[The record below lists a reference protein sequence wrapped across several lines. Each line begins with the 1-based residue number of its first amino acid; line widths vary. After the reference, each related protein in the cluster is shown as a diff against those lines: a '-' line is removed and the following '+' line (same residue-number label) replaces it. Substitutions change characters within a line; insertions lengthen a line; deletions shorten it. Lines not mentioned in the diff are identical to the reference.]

1 MANLFTLP
9 RQYVSDQS
17 GAPMMGAKLYFYQV
31 GSSTPKDSYTDSTL
45 FTANANPVEADAY
58 GVFPVIWLDSN
69 GADYRVVFTDQH
81 DVVISVVDGLLSE
94 KNPTQL
100 LNDIK
105 TVDGSGSGLDADLL
119 DGFDSTIFAQLA
131 QDQTVTGTWNFT
143 ARPLIGDEGVGY
155 LNIPVLSKISAYTLN
170 VNDRGKDISI
180 TTGGIYIPVN
190 NAPFNIISVGSTYC
204 VYNDS
209 AVNQSIQAVTPATT
223 LLRLAATISTG
234 TRTLAPR
241 GLAVCHKI
249 KSEEWLIYGPGVN

>member
-1 MANLFTLP
+1 MATLFNLP
-9 RQYVSDQS
+9 RQYIPDHS
-17 GAPMMGAKLYFYQV
+17 GIPMIGAKVYFYQI
-31 GSSTPKDSYTDSTL
+31 GTSTLQDTYTDSTL
-45 FTANANPVEADAY
+45 AVAHSNPVQADAF
-58 GVFPVIWLDSN
+58 GLLPTIWLDDA
-69 GADYRVVFTDQH
+69 GTDYRAIVTDFGDNVQH
-81 DVVISVVDGLLSE
+81 ITDGLISGKSPLDI
-94 KNPTQL
+94 

-105 TVDGSGSGLDADLL
+105 TVDGAGSGLDADLL
-119 DGFDSTIFAQLA
+119 DGFDSTIFAKLA
-131 QDQTVTGTWNFT
+131 QDETVTGTWNFT